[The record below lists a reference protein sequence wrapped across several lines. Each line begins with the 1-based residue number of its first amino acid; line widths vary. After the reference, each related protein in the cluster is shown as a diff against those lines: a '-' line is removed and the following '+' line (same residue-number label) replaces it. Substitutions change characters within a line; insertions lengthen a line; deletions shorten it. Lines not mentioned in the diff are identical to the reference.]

1 MTNPTQSQQY
11 IMDLIDQKFE
21 KLKDSVY
28 KLGIQP
34 VQFRNMVEGQSLF
47 EWSPEV
53 CLAMSTRFC
62 SWIVPETEAEH
73 QNEDTE
79 DTKSLNTGRQESMMQ
94 NMGDSRHSSTIRG
107 VSLAKIKAESPLPR
121 SNYEPNRLEPE
132 SPGLES
138 NSLDESG
145 EQELPEKV
153 ERNETS
159 EEDFPGTP
167 VFLSLQTGNDQ
178 Q

>member
-1 MTNPTQSQQY
+1 
-11 IMDLIDQKFE
+11 MDLIDQKFE

-34 VQFRNMVEGQSLF
+34 MQFRNMVEGQSLY

-79 DTKSLNTGRQESMMQ
+79 DTKSQNLGHQESLMQ
-94 NMGDSRHSSTIRG
+94 NMADSRNGSTIRG
-107 VSLAKIKAESPLPR
+107 VSIAKIKAESPLPR
-121 SNYEPNRLEPE
+121 SNYEPSRLEPE

-145 EQELPEKV
+145 DQEIVDKIEK
-153 ERNETS
+153 NETS
-159 EEDFPGTP
+159 EEDFTGTP
-167 VFLSLQTGNDQ
+167 VFQTLPTDNTQ